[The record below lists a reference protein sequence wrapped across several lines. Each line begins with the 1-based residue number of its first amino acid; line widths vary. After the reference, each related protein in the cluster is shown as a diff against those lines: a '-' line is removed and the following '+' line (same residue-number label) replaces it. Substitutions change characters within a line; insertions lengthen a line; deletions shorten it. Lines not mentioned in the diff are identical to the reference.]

1 MFAEIQFHIILR
13 NNMLDENP
21 WRLSTDIVFMKMI
34 AAVEENGKTLGEIA
48 NIFNGI
54 QTSAERSMP
63 VYWFEKSEIISET
76 EQEVCVQK
84 FGKEYQI
91 EKRILKP
98 YFKPTKA
105 DEKGMNTYSLLKTD
119 KKIIFM
125 CFCKKNMEENAA

>member
-1 MFAEIQFHIILR
+1 
-13 NNMLDENP
+13 MLDENP
-21 WRLSTDIVFMKMI
+21 WRLSTDIDFMKMI

-119 KKIIFM
+119 KKIIFYV
-125 CFCKKNMEENAA
+125 FL